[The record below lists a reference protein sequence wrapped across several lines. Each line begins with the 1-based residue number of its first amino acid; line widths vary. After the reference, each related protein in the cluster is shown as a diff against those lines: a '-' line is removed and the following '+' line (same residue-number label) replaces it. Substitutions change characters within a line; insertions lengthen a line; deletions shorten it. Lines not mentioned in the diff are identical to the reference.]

1 MIIPMKRNRTDLGGR
16 GEAYGKAFL
25 KRKGYRILEE
35 NYRTSIG
42 EIDII
47 ARDGDTV
54 VFVEVK
60 TRESGRF
67 GRPFEAVDLR
77 KQRKISG
84 AALLYLKQF
93 RSVPP
98 CRFDVVSV
106 YEGKSGLKAE
116 LIRDAF
122 EAVME

>member
-1 MIIPMKRNRTDLGGR
+1 MTRKKPDLGCR
-16 GEAYGKAFL
+16 GEAFGKAFL

-35 NYRTSIG
+35 NYRTPVG

-47 ARDGDTV
+47 AREGETV

-67 GRPFEAVDLR
+67 GHPFEAVDIR
-77 KQRKISG
+77 KQKKISG
-84 AALLYLKQF
+84 AALLYLKNLKTI
-93 RSVPP
+93 PP

-106 YEGKSGLKAE
+106 YEGCGGFEAE
-116 LIRDAF
+116 HIRDAF